1 MKKLD
6 TRNRN
11 ISEMI
16 EDLTR
21 ELEWYK
27 KYADLLV
34 NHINLPCLPADL
46 RNLRESVEILDK
58 ENQELRERLKKY
70 EDFC

>member
-6 TRNRN
+6 ISNRN
-11 ISEMI
+11 LSELI
-16 EDLTR
+16 EDLSG

-34 NHINLPCLPADL
+34 DHINLPCLPADL
-46 RNLRESVEILDK
+46 RNLRESNEILDK
-58 ENQELRERLKKY
+58 ENQELRKRLEQY
-70 EDFC
+70 E

>member
-6 TRNRN
+6 TRNRSL
-11 ISEMI
+11 SELI
-16 EDLTR
+16 EHLSR

-34 NHINLPCLPADL
+34 DHINLPCLPADL
-46 RNLRESVEILDK
+46 RNLRESNKILDK
-58 ENQELRERLKKY
+58 ENQELRKRLVQY
-70 EDFC
+70 E